1 MKLFDQY
8 LKSHGTT
15 RAQVARDTGINA
27 SLLQR
32 ASDREASDINSHILF
47 TLAEALNKTPGRV
60 MDELIEMEMANDMT
74 TDETKLLLVNALDEA
89 DATALVTVEDMGD
102 GDEAIVAE
110 IDLPSGETIC
120 FSANKG
126 AEPITKYDV
135 ITQLSYAMDDYDHE
149 NDGQFFPS
157 NPSEG
162 VERPLIDAQFTG
174 VSKADSEYLTDLSS
188 KIFKARK

>member
-15 RAQVARDTGINA
+15 RAQVSRDTGINA

-47 TLAEALNKTPGRV
+47 TLAEALKKTPGRV

-102 GDEAIVAE
+102 GIEAVVAE
-110 IDLPSGETIC
+110 IDLPSGETIR
-120 FSANKG
+120 FAVNNG
-126 AEPITKYDV
+126 DEPITKYDV
-135 ITQLSYAMDDYDHE
+135 ITALAYAMDDYDHE
-149 NDGQFFPS
+149 EDGEFYSTQQD
-157 NPSEG
+157 E
-162 VERPLIDAQFTG
+162 VDDRPLIDSELTG
-174 VSKADSEYLTDLSS
+174 VSKADSEYLASLSD